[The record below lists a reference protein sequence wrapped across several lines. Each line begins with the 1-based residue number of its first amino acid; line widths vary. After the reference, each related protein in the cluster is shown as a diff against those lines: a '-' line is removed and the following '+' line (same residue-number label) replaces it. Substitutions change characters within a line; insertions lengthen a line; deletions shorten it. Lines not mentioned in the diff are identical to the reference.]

1 MTTDITTIQGKD
13 LIIDVSKLLSDE
25 ILYINATKLAKQ
37 FGKDLSNYTRTKS
50 YQEYIEAFNSVKITV
65 QEDLSLLKTVH
76 GGKYSGTYIHS
87 DLIVHFLRWLDVEF
101 AVRCDMYIKQKIQQS
116 HNDKIT
122 AEATAQ
128 ANKDNLDWLIMRTE
142 AKATRKSLTN
152 AIKAFCTYAEEQR
165 AESYPAECKYHVLF
179 TKMIYKALDIK
190 KPKGD
195 VNPRDVFNGA
205 VVEKIEYLER
215 LVIKLIY
222 ANIKK
227 RVEYHQAFKS
237 IKQSVNDEVA

>member
-13 LIIDVSKLLSDE
+13 LIIDVSRLLSDE

-50 YQEYIEAFNSVKITV
+50 YQEYIEAFNSVKITDLELV
-65 QEDLSLLKTVH
+65 KTQE
-76 GGKYSGTYIHS
+76 GKYGGTYIHS

-128 ANKDNLDWLIMRTE
+128 ANKDNLDWLMMRTE

-165 AESYPAECKYHVLF
+165 GKSYPAECKYHVLF

-205 VVEKIEYLER
+205 VVESIEHLER

>member
-1 MTTDITTIQGKD
+1 MTTDIATIQGKD

-25 ILYINATKLAKQ
+25 VLYINATKLAKQ

-50 YQEYIEAFNSVKITV
+50 YQEYIEAFKSVKITELELIKT
-65 QEDLSLLKTVH
+65 QE
-76 GGKYSGTYIHS
+76 GKYGGTYIHS

-101 AVRCDMYIKQKIQQS
+101 AVRCDMYIKQVIQQS

-122 AEATAQ
+122 AEATAK
-128 ANKDNLDWLIMRTE
+128 ANRDNLDWLMMRTE

-152 AIKAFCTYAEEQR
+152 AIKAFCDYAEKQR
-165 AESYPAECKYHVLF
+165 GKSYPAECKYHVLF
-179 TKMIYKALDIK
+179 TKMIYKALNIK
-190 KPKGD
+190 KPKGNI
-195 VNPRDVFNGA
+195 NPRDVYAGA
-205 VVEKIEYLER
+205 VVESIEHLER

-227 RVEYHQAFKS
+227 GAEYHQAFKS
-237 IKQSVNDEVA
+237 IKQSVYDEVA